1 MLGPHTKCYI
11 WIRMLLGSLGSGRGR
26 IRPCSWLL
34 LPPTMHALR
43 APSLIILHSLEILH
57 TLSNSPL
64 NLNEI
69 DKFHILLTFPHTQFL
84 PALHQDSSH
93 HHFQQRIVMN
103 MFSHWTVWTAGHPP
117 GPGQSLLDVLRQLL
131 LLPRRDDP
139 VHHHLISALVS
150 TS

>member
-1 MLGPHTKCYI
+1 
-11 WIRMLLGSLGSGRGR
+11 
-26 IRPCSWLL
+26 
-34 LPPTMHALR
+34 MHALR
-43 APSLIILHSLEILH
+43 ARSLIILHSLEILH

-84 PALHQDSSH
+84 PALHQDCSH
-93 HHFQQRIVMN
+93 HHFQQRIVMYIAVTLD
-103 MFSHWTVWTAGHPP
+103 SGHPP
-117 GPGQSLLDVLRQLL
+117 GPGESLLDVLRQLL